1 MPFRRIYQS
10 GEWEHTVSSQILFR
24 ALFRCLQLT
33 LLTIQT
39 SSWTTSFTPERKMD
53 HSSWNFGNTSMFVLS
68 DVLISIASYSGHFH
82 QNLGQ
87 DWLEQDSVRSSSRT
101 KGPKVFK
108 QSIDCFYPIFS
119 GRWTVQKQQ
128 LGTRSARWP
137 TCTYILTAMELPSLQ
152 SHSASAGRSGGPFS
166 FFAHILLFSTS
177 DKKTY

>member
-1 MPFRRIYQS
+1 MSAADFVDNTNFFMNNLLYPRKKNGPFFMEFWQYLNVCR
-10 GEWEHTVSSQILFR
+10 
-24 ALFRCLQLT
+24 
-33 LLTIQT
+33 
-39 SSWTTSFTPERKMD
+39 
-53 HSSWNFGNTSMFVLS
+53 LS
-68 DVLISIASYSGHFH
+68 DVFISIASYSGHFH

-119 GRWTVQKQQ
+119 ERWTVQKQQ